1 MSYATVRSGFTGP
14 SHKIGGSTEYHID
27 LKLLESLPINERVKA
42 VDAVA
47 RQYANIGR
55 QMEFSNAGV
64 SGKVWNPNAQL
75 DDRINLLM
83 SAAKAHS
90 HSRHPGWQSLDFYV
104 PFAGKK
110 RTDKGAVEDAS
121 IYLPAVPGGK
131 VRRGSGGGYGFYS
144 ESLDPK
150 GNVLFKVGHG
160 NIDRP
165 EKDSEF
171 IVNQPSSSASIAN
184 PQSTTGYEQS
194 QKRTNDL
201 LEAFLTGVEYKKKKE
216 EPKDMANQ
224 FAQGLL
230 SSVLTTQLNPLGIP
244 GTTPGLSQEYLQA
257 IFS

>member
-27 LKLLESLPINERVKA
+27 LKLLESLPIAERVKA

-55 QMEFSNAGV
+55 RMEFSNPGV
-64 SGKVWNPNAQL
+64 SGKTWDPNAQL

-83 SAAKAHS
+83 SVAGAHG
-90 HSRHPGWQSLDFYV
+90 HSKSPGWQSLDFYV
-104 PFAGKK
+104 PFAGKT
-110 RTDKGAVEDAS
+110 RFDKGAVEDAS

-165 EKDSEF
+165 EKDGEF
-171 IVNQPSSSASIAN
+171 IVNQPTPSATEQPQQTSSEQATLSLLKELLGQDKKPPTLRESLLASAMQQAT
-184 PQSTTGYEQS
+184 QR
-194 QKRTNDL
+194 KTND
-201 LEAFLTGVEYKKKKE
+201 F
-216 EPKDMANQ
+216 
-224 FAQGLL
+224 
-230 SSVLTTQLNPLGIP
+230 
-244 GTTPGLSQEYLQA
+244 LSQYTGPSPYQFLMDPQQA
-257 IFS
+257 MSLFE